1 MSILKHFDAS
11 KYLMKVL
18 QVSIHIFINNLTL
31 IYCSTRKKEEKNVYF
46 YLNFEDDNVDTNNTA
61 VELIAS
67 LSCNDEAQQE
77 KQENNFLFCFCNKN
91 LLNRLLIAIGTE
103 QNCLTKFAYK
113 ICKCHSRVDS
123 TNWCAHKTR
132 PQIERSIN
140 IFLLLSFLS
149 TTLLCQPLNVCVSTE
164 HFFLLLKPS
173 PNLPLSILHWW
184 YQRLTKKQI
193 EREGKKRHKKVM
205 WRFFTL
211 YLT

>member
-1 MSILKHFDAS
+1 
-11 KYLMKVL
+11 MKVL

-31 IYCSTRKKEEKNVYF
+31 IYCSTRKKKEEKNDYFYF
-46 YLNFEDDNVDTNNTA
+46 YLNFDFEDADDNVDTNNKA

-123 TNWCAHKTR
+123 TN
-132 PQIERSIN
+132 
-140 IFLLLSFLS
+140 
-149 TTLLCQPLNVCVSTE
+149 
-164 HFFLLLKPS
+164 
-173 PNLPLSILHWW
+173 
-184 YQRLTKKQI
+184 
-193 EREGKKRHKKVM
+193 
-205 WRFFTL
+205 
-211 YLT
+211 

>member
-18 QVSIHIFINNLTL
+18 QVSSDIFINNLTL
-31 IYCSTRKKEEKNVYF
+31 INCWTRKKEEEKNVYF
-46 YLNFEDDNVDTNNTA
+46 YLNFDFEDADDNVDTNNTA

-164 HFFLLLKPS
+164 HFFCFWNPHQTS
-173 PNLPLSILHWW
+173 LS
-184 YQRLTKKQI
+184 Q
-193 EREGKKRHKKVM
+193 
-205 WRFFTL
+205 FFIGGIRDWQKSR
-211 YLT
+211 

>member
-31 IYCSTRKKEEKNVYF
+31 IYCWTRKKKEEKNDYFYF
-46 YLNFEDDNVDTNNTA
+46 YLNFDFDDADGNVDTNNKA

-77 KQENNFLFCFCNKN
+77 KQEFFFTFSCNKN
-91 LLNRLLIAIGTE
+91 LLNRSLIGIGTE

-123 TNWCAHKTR
+123 TN
-132 PQIERSIN
+132 
-140 IFLLLSFLS
+140 
-149 TTLLCQPLNVCVSTE
+149 
-164 HFFLLLKPS
+164 
-173 PNLPLSILHWW
+173 
-184 YQRLTKKQI
+184 
-193 EREGKKRHKKVM
+193 
-205 WRFFTL
+205 
-211 YLT
+211 